1 MAARTGEC
9 QLRGRRKGSAAPQV
23 CAHVC
28 RAHARSSAQFSH
40 RQIMGD
46 PELAAAAYE
55 AYRRALRM
63 EYRKNSGILPVVRLD
78 RSK

>member
-1 MAARTGEC
+1 MATFKTAYYKFT
-9 QLRGRRKGSAAPQV
+9 
-23 CAHVC
+23 
-28 RAHARSSAQFSH
+28 H
-40 RQIMGD
+40 RPIDLDQSDLEALKWRD

>member
-1 MAARTGEC
+1 MATFKTAYHKLMYRPIELD
-9 QLRGRRKGSAAPQV
+9 QSDLEALK
-23 CAHVC
+23 C
-28 RAHARSSAQFSH
+28 R
-40 RQIMGD
+40 D

-63 EYRKNSGILPVVRLD
+63 EYRKNSGILPVVRLE